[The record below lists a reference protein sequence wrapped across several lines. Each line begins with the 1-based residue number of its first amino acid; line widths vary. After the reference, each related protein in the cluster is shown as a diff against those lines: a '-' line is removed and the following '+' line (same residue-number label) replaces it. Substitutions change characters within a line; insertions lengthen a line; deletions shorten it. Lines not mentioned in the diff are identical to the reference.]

1 MERQKAVIASAIV
14 AVTLMTGA
22 VAFAAASGLTDG
34 RRDNVG
40 NLQPVAPP
48 PTAVVVSADPTAGS
62 VTTTA
67 TPPSAP
73 TTVNPSGSHH
83 DGDSGDGGDGGSEGG
98 RHDD

>member
-1 MERQKAVIASAIV
+1 MERQKALIASAIV

-40 NLQPVAPP
+40 NLQPVTLQ
-48 PTAVVVSADPTAGS
+48 PTVTVSADPTAGS
-62 VTTTA
+62 VTTTT
-67 TPPSAP
+67 TPPSVL
-73 TTVNPSGSHH
+73 TTVTPSGSHP
-83 DGDSGDGGDGGSEGG
+83 DDYGDDGG